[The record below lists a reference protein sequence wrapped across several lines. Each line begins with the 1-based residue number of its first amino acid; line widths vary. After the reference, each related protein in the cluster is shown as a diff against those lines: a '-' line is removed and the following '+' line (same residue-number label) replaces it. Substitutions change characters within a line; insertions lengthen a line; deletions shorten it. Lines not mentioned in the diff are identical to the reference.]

1 MRAPGRRKARLLRY
15 QIRSKNAS
23 AKSAMKLSR
32 GQFEIRSVKRLAE
45 AIECGAKS
53 EFKSRLQI
61 KKADSLVMNESAL
74 D

>member
-1 MRAPGRRKARLLRY
+1 
-15 QIRSKNAS
+15 
-23 AKSAMKLSR
+23 MKLSR